1 MRRFGPASTC
11 GFLCALTGAAVLA
24 SITGCG
30 HSGTSA
36 PISSPPTQTSAVLT
50 LSATVLNFPTTT
62 IGQTSAAQTL
72 TLTNTGNATLTLS
85 NYTVSNTTDFADT
98 TTCGSSLAAG
108 ASCSFSITFKPTTAA
123 ALQSIITVTDNA
135 TNSPQTVT
143 LNGTGVAAAT
153 PAVKLSPT
161 SIAFPAQTVLTTSAA
176 TTVTVTNTGN
186 ATLVFTSIGLN
197 GASANSFTLS
207 NSCPASLAPS
217 AYCTLS
223 VAFYPQTAA
232 SLSASISL
240 NDNAANSPQT
250 VALSGTG
257 TAVAAPAVT
266 FSQTSVAFASQT
278 AGTTS
283 AATNVTLTNTGT
295 ATLSLSSIALGGTNP
310 ADFTETNNCPST
322 LAAGAYCT
330 LSVAFAPQAATGYAA
345 TVFVTDNA
353 GNFPNA
359 QQGVSLSGTGASA
372 STGGTNTYTLLTFPE
387 SDSSVTPLYALVNN
401 AKTSIDM
408 TMYALQDTTFSADL
422 VAACNRGVK
431 VRVILDASL
440 EKSSNTAAYNQL
452 NAVPNC
458 SAAWSNTQFQA
469 THQKSLLID
478 GSQLAVMSLNLQSQY
493 YSTTRDFA
501 LLENDPAD
509 IAAVETTFLQD
520 YQFTNAT
527 TDYNYQ
533 PPTGDD
539 LIWSPTTAKAAMTNI
554 IANAQSTLLI
564 ENEELASSASYI
576 ISALTTACSK
586 GVIVHLTMVDQ
597 SSYEANFKTLEAAG
611 CGVHVYPNTQ
621 TGFYVHA
628 KAVVADYGLP
638 SQSVYMGSINYSNA
652 SMTQNRELGLYITD
666 PASVQSLATTMASD
680 YAGASP
686 Y

>member
-1 MRRFGPASTC
+1 MRRFGTASSC
-11 GFLCALTGAAVLA
+11 GALLA
-24 SITGCG
+24 LAGTAILATITGCG
-30 HSGTSA
+30 NSA
-36 PISSPPTQTSAVLT
+36 TPASTTTPPTQTSAVLT

-62 IGQTSAAQTL
+62 IGQTSPAQTL
-72 TLTNTGNATLTLS
+72 TLTNTGTATLTLS
-85 NYTVSNTTDFADT
+85 TVTVSNTTDFADT

-108 ASCSFSITFKPTTAA
+108 ASCSFSITFKPSTAA

-135 TNSPQTVT
+135 ANSPQSVT
-143 LNGTGVAAAT
+143 LNGTGVTAAT
-153 PAVKLSPT
+153 PAV
-161 SIAFPAQTVLTTSAA
+161 
-176 TTVTVTNTGN
+176 
-186 ATLVFTSIGLN
+186 TL
-197 GASANSFTLS
+197 
-207 NSCPASLAPS
+207 
-217 AYCTLS
+217 
-223 VAFYPQTAA
+223 
-232 SLSASISL
+232 
-240 NDNAANSPQT
+240 
-250 VALSGTG
+250 
-257 TAVAAPAVT
+257 
-266 FSQTSVAFASQT
+266 SQTSVAFASQT

-353 GNFPNA
+353 GNVPNA

-372 STGGTNTYTLLTFPE
+372 SSGGSNTYALLTFPE
-387 SDSSVTPLYALVNN
+387 TDLSVTPLYALVNN

>member
-85 NYTVSNTTDFADT
+85 TVTVSNTTDFADT
-98 TTCGSSLAAG
+98 TTCGTSLAAG
-108 ASCSFSITFKPTTAA
+108 ASCSFSITFKPSTAA

-135 TNSPQTVT
+135 ANSPQSVT
-143 LNGTGVAAAT
+143 LNGTGVTAAT
-153 PAVKLSPT
+153 PAV
-161 SIAFPAQTVLTTSAA
+161 
-176 TTVTVTNTGN
+176 
-186 ATLVFTSIGLN
+186 TL
-197 GASANSFTLS
+197 
-207 NSCPASLAPS
+207 
-217 AYCTLS
+217 
-223 VAFYPQTAA
+223 
-232 SLSASISL
+232 
-240 NDNAANSPQT
+240 
-250 VALSGTG
+250 
-257 TAVAAPAVT
+257 
-266 FSQTSVAFASQT
+266 SQTSVAFASQT

-283 AATNVTLTNTGT
+283 AATKVTLTNSGT

-353 GNFPNA
+353 GNVPNA

-372 STGGTNTYTLLTFPE
+372 SSGGSNTYTLLTFPE
-387 SDSSVTPLYALVNN
+387 TDSLVTPLYNLVIN

-408 TMYALQDTTFSADL
+408 TMYELVDTTFSGYL

>member
-1 MRRFGPASTC
+1 MRRFGTASSY
-11 GFLCALTGAAVLA
+11 GALFALA
-24 SITGCG
+24 GTAILATITGCG
-30 HSGTSA
+30 NSA
-36 PISSPPTQTSAVLT
+36 TPASTTTPPTQTSAVLT

-62 IGQTSAAQTL
+62 IGQTSPAQTL

-85 NYTVSNTTDFADT
+85 TVTVSNTTDFADT

-108 ASCSFSITFKPTTAA
+108 ASCSFSITFKPSTAA

-135 TNSPQTVT
+135 ANSPQSVT
-143 LNGTGVAAAT
+143 LNGTGVTAAT
-153 PAVKLSPT
+153 PAV
-161 SIAFPAQTVLTTSAA
+161 
-176 TTVTVTNTGN
+176 
-186 ATLVFTSIGLN
+186 TL
-197 GASANSFTLS
+197 
-207 NSCPASLAPS
+207 
-217 AYCTLS
+217 
-223 VAFYPQTAA
+223 
-232 SLSASISL
+232 
-240 NDNAANSPQT
+240 
-250 VALSGTG
+250 
-257 TAVAAPAVT
+257 
-266 FSQTSVAFASQT
+266 SQTSVAFASQT

-283 AATNVTLTNTGT
+283 AATKVTLTNSGT

-310 ADFTETNNCPST
+310 ADFTESNNCPST

-353 GNFPNA
+353 GNVPNA

-372 STGGTNTYTLLTFPE
+372 SSGGSNTYTLLTFPE
-387 SDSSVTPLYALVNN
+387 TDLSVTPLYALVNN